1 MCDRARPL
9 FAGKQALWYEA
20 LSRCDMIEDVSQDI
34 KTYPAV
40 LYSSK
45 IYASMSLLQA
55 KDSKSPFLV
64 ARPGSKI

>member
-1 MCDRARPL
+1 M
-9 FAGKQALWYEA
+9 
-20 LSRCDMIEDVSQDI
+20 SVQDI